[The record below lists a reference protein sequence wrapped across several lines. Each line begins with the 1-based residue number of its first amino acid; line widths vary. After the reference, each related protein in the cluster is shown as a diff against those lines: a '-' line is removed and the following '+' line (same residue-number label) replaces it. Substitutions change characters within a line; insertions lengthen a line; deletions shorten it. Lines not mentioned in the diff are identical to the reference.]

1 METFEVDRADVE
13 QAVVACELFE
23 SVGGDARAALVDAFT
38 GVRLI
43 TGEALMREGNP
54 AETLYIVRHGRL
66 RATIADGTPDEATIG
81 EIGKGEVVGEMAIIT
96 DQPRSATVRAT
107 RDTDVFELPASAFG
121 ALVQQHPEMLRPFAT
136 VVVDRLRTAMT
147 HVNRPSLPAT
157 IAVIDIGGDH
167 GLDLAHALAGEV
179 SGLSVR
185 VVTKAEAPPEDERA
199 AWLLE
204 LENRTNLVLLVTDPE
219 PTEWTRRCLRHADR
233 ALLVAD
239 ASAPSALSPIEADP
253 RIAARFDDITTHL
266 VVLHRGAPAA
276 SRWLGHRTPTTWTNV
291 RLDNNA
297 EVSRLTRE
305 MSGRANI
312 FVLSGGGARG
322 FAHFGVARAMREA
335 GIPIDGIMGASAGS
349 VVGALLAR
357 IGDPVD
363 AQAQMLEWFEQVSW
377 RRDLTPPALALTTGR
392 LMTEGLQELGA
403 GSLIEDLPIEFSAVS
418 CDLVTAQPVVHDRGP
433 LWQAIRASGSVPGL
447 FPPVR
452 VGEQLL
458 VDGGLVANMPTE
470 LARARHPDAD
480 LIAVDVGDPAGID
493 TSGVDG
499 SGIVSGW
506 SVMRPG
512 QRGVT
517 LMRLLVRLTEL
528 GRHDTSETADFVIE
542 PDVKEFGITDSE
554 QAATISQRGYEAGQ
568 QAAEALK
575 QTLAT

>member
-1 METFEVDRADVE
+1 MEAFEVDRADVE
-13 QAVVACELFE
+13 RAVVACELFG
-23 SVGGDARAALVDAFT
+23 SVSGDARAELIDAFT
-38 GVRLI
+38 GARLI
-43 TGEALMREGNP
+43 TGEALMHEGDS
-54 AETLYIVRHGRL
+54 AESLFIVRHGRL
-66 RATIADGTPDEATIG
+66 RATVADGTPEEATVG
-81 EIGKGEVVGEMAIIT
+81 EIGKGEVVGEMSVIT
-96 DQPRSATVRAT
+96 DQPRAATVRAT

-121 ALVQQHPEMLRPFAT
+121 ELVQQHPEMLRPFAT
-136 VVVDRLRTAMT
+136 VVVDRLRTAMSK
-147 HVNRPSLPAT
+147 VNRPSLPAT
-157 IAVIDIGGDH
+157 IAVIDIGGGH
-167 GLDLAHALAGEV
+167 ALDLAHALADEV
-179 SGLSVR
+179 RGLSVR
-185 VVTKAEAPPEDERA
+185 VVTKDDAPPEDERA

-204 LENRTNLVLLVTDPE
+204 LENRINLVLLVTDPE
-219 PTEWTRRCLRHADR
+219 PSEWTQRCLRHADR

-239 ASAPSALSPIEADP
+239 ASESPALSPVESDAQVV
-253 RIAARFDDITTHL
+253 ARFDDITTHL
-266 VVLHRGAPAA
+266 VVVHRGSPGA
-276 SRWLGHRTPTTWTNV
+276 SRWLAHRTPTTWTNV
-291 RLDNNA
+291 RLDDA
-297 EVSRLTRE
+297 AQVSRITRE

-322 FAHFGVARAMREA
+322 FAHFGLARAMHEA

-363 AQAQMLEWFEQVSW
+363 AQAQMLEWFDRVSW

-433 LWQAIRASGSVPGL
+433 VWQAIRASGSVPGL

-452 VGEQLL
+452 IGERLL

-470 LARARHPDAD
+470 LARARHPDAN

-493 TSGVDG
+493 TSGVDD

-506 SVMRPG
+506 SVLRPG

-528 GRHDTSETADFVIE
+528 GRHDTNETADFVIE

-554 QAATISQRGYEAGQ
+554 QAATISQRGYEAGRH
-568 QAAEALK
+568 AAEAL
-575 QTLAT
+575 QATLAT